1 MTANKFVLP
10 RVFSLIETICPKTWS
25 TSRISN
31 FTLEELMWGVIL
43 HEMLECLE
51 HVACITAELSSSSET
66 RYVQCC
72 FNVVIC
78 VPT

>member
-1 MTANKFVLP
+1 M
-10 RVFSLIETICPKTWS
+10 WS
-25 TSRISN
+25 
-31 FTLEELMWGVIL
+31 VIL

-66 RYVQCC
+66 RHVQCC